1 MKSINLFLSVK
12 NKMSFVNT
20 VFFIIFESTILYFSF
35 HSFIILNE
43 NQLLYISSTLSQV
56 VATLFGLSVTGY
68 IFLDEKLKND
78 IEADQSLIDIVRD
91 LKNKYKSKIIL
102 TGVLTFSGIFL
113 CIINI
118 CLGVNSFLASI
129 FLNNLILNNSIFISL
144 LSIAK
149 IILFIIQIID
159 PEKIQKESNIG
170 KKHLVEKLEAKP
182 DSSFEQNN
190 NTKVSLEDFL
200 TTYNDIESKISKI
213 VSPAKINDVN
223 GKYNNIYQN
232 LKILHTTEKINM
244 ELLEKIDALRK
255 YRNYL
260 VHGQD
265 MTINAKFYYLAK
277 DIKKELETLPN
288 NKKTNESN

>member
-1 MKSINLFLSVK
+1 MKLVDLSLS
-12 NKMSFVNT
+12 KMSCVNS
-20 VFFIIFESTILYFSF
+20 VFFIIFEIIISIFSF

-43 NQLLYISSTLSQV
+43 NQLLYASSTLSQV

-78 IEADQSLIDIVRD
+78 MEADQSLIDIVGE

-102 TGVLTFSGIFL
+102 TGILTFSGIFL

-118 CLGVNSFLASI
+118 CFGINNVLFSI
-129 FLNNLILNNSIFISL
+129 FLNNFILNNSIFISL
-144 LSIAK
+144 LSIFK

-170 KKHLVEKLEAKP
+170 KKHLAKNLEAKSNINFNR
-182 DSSFEQNN
+182 DSNV
-190 NTKVSLEDFL
+190 KVSLEDFL
-200 TTYNDIESKISKI
+200 TTYNDIESKISEI
-213 VSPAKINDVN
+213 VNSVKINNLNDKN
-223 GKYNNIYQN
+223 KNIYQN
-232 LKILHTTEKINM
+232 LKILQSSEKIDM
-244 ELLEKIDALRK
+244 ELLNKIDSLRK

-265 MTINAKFYYLAK
+265 MAINAKFYYLAK
-277 DIKKELETLPN
+277 DIKEELETLP
-288 NKKTNESN
+288 KKKSK

>member
-1 MKSINLFLSVK
+1 MDLSLS
-12 NKMSFVNT
+12 KMSCVNS
-20 VFFIIFESTILYFSF
+20 VFFIIFEIIISIFSF

-43 NQLLYISSTLSQV
+43 NQLLYASSTLSQV

-78 IEADQSLIDIVRD
+78 MEADQSLIDIVGE

-102 TGVLTFSGIFL
+102 TGILTFSGIFL

-118 CLGVNSFLASI
+118 CFGINNVLFSI
-129 FLNNLILNNSIFISL
+129 FLNNFILNNSIFISL
-144 LSIAK
+144 LSIFK

-170 KKHLVEKLEAKP
+170 KKHLAKNLEAKSNINFNR
-182 DSSFEQNN
+182 DSNV
-190 NTKVSLEDFL
+190 KVSLEDFL
-200 TTYNDIESKISKI
+200 TTYNDIESKISEI
-213 VSPAKINDVN
+213 VNSVKINNLNDKN
-223 GKYNNIYQN
+223 KNIYQN
-232 LKILHTTEKINM
+232 LKILQSSEKIDM
-244 ELLEKIDALRK
+244 ELLNKIDSLRK

-265 MTINAKFYYLAK
+265 MAINAKFYYLAK
-277 DIKKELETLPN
+277 DIKEELETLP
-288 NKKTNESN
+288 KKKSK

>member
-1 MKSINLFLSVK
+1 MDLSLS
-12 NKMSFVNT
+12 KMSCVNS
-20 VFFIIFESTILYFSF
+20 VFFIIFEIIISIFSF

-43 NQLLYISSTLSQV
+43 NQLLYASSTLSQV

-78 IEADQSLIDIVRD
+78 MEADQSLIDIVGE

-102 TGVLTFSGIFL
+102 TGILTFSGIFL

-118 CLGVNSFLASI
+118 CFGINNVLFSI
-129 FLNNLILNNSIFISL
+129 FLNNFILNNSIFISL
-144 LSIAK
+144 LSIFK

-170 KKHLVEKLEAKP
+170 KKHLAKNLEAKSNINFNR
-182 DSSFEQNN
+182 DSNV
-190 NTKVSLEDFL
+190 KVSLEDFL
-200 TTYNDIESKISKI
+200 TTYNDIESKISEI
-213 VSPAKINDVN
+213 VNSVKINNLNDKN
-223 GKYNNIYQN
+223 KNTYQN
-232 LKILHTTEKINM
+232 LKILQSSEKIDM
-244 ELLEKIDALRK
+244 ELLNKIDSLRK

-265 MTINAKFYYLAK
+265 MAINAKFYYLAK
-277 DIKKELETLPN
+277 DIKEELETLP
-288 NKKTNESN
+288 KKKSK

>member
-1 MKSINLFLSVK
+1 MKSINLFLSAK
-12 NKMSFVNT
+12 NKMSYVNT
-20 VFFIIFESTILYFSF
+20 VFFIIFESIILYFSF

-43 NQLLYISSTLSQV
+43 NQLLYVSSTLSQI

-78 IEADQSLIDIVRD
+78 IESDQSLIDIVRD

-170 KKHLVEKLEAKP
+170 KKHLVEELEANP
-182 DSSFEQNN
+182 DSSFEQIN
-190 NTKVSLEDFL
+190 NTKVSLEAFL

-213 VSPAKINDVN
+213 VSPAKIDAVN
-223 GKYNNIYQN
+223 SKYNNY
-232 LKILHTTEKINM
+232 T
-244 ELLEKIDALRK
+244 
-255 YRNYL
+255 
-260 VHGQD
+260 
-265 MTINAKFYYLAK
+265 
-277 DIKKELETLPN
+277 
-288 NKKTNESN
+288 KT